1 MVMNRESAQ
10 PSLDA
15 IFQQAIALHQAGR
28 LPDALEA
35 YQHVIGHIRQYV
47 EAFLNAG
54 SLLERFGQLAEALQN
69 YDAAIALQP
78 AIPDSHCLRGN
89 LLFRLHRFDE
99 ALAAYERAISLC
111 PGFPEALL
119 NRGLLLAHLGRVDE
133 ALSSYTRAI
142 ESKPDYLG
150 AHLNRGQL
158 LKELR
163 RFDEALASYEQAL
176 RIDPNAADVHNN
188 RGILLGELRQREAA
202 LASYRQAI
210 ALRPDHADAH
220 LNLGVLLAEFDQVDE
235 ALASYDRALAI
246 RPDYPMAL
254 NNKAILL
261 KECGR
266 FAEAQACCERALR
279 LQPDFAEAQY
289 TRAELL
295 LLTGDYARGW
305 PLFEARWQ
313 SRYRPGTSPLAAT
326 PLWTGEPLAGKTL
339 LIEPEVGFGD
349 QIMFARYARLAEQ
362 QGARVLLLASAPLCE
377 LFTTL
382 GGAITVLEDGHGA
395 PLVDFRCPIMS
406 LPHALRTM
414 PDRVPA
420 AFPYLGVPAARRALW
435 RGRLGAARAPRIGL
449 VWSGAADRYQDRN
462 PRTARSLSL
471 AALAPLLCLPF
482 AFHALHKEIAPGDA
496 EVLGNFPALTS
507 HAGELSDFADTAAL
521 IGEMDLVIAVDTAV
535 AHLAGA
541 LGKPL
546 WVMLPWATDYRW
558 QASGETTPWY
568 PAARLFRQSRAGDW
582 EGVVERVGAA
592 LADEF
597 GVNARLR

>member
-1 MVMNRESAQ
+1 MNREFAQ
-10 PSLDA
+10 PNLDA

-28 LPDALEA
+28 LPDALEG
-35 YQHVIGHIRQYV
+35 YQHVIGQIRQYV

-54 SLLERFGQLAEALQN
+54 SLLERFGQLDEALQN

-78 AIPDSHCLRGN
+78 EIPDSHCLRGN

-111 PGFPEALL
+111 PGFPEAHL

-133 ALSSYTRAI
+133 ALASYALAI
-142 ESKPDYLG
+142 ENRPDYLG

-163 RFDEALASYEQAL
+163 RFDEALASYERAL

-188 RGILLGELRQREAA
+188 RGILLGELRQHDAA

-220 LNLGVLLAEFDQVDE
+220 VNLGVLLAELDQVDE
-235 ALASYDRALAI
+235 ALSCYGRALAI
-246 RPDYPMAL
+246 RPDYAMAL
-254 NNKAILL
+254 NNQAILL

-266 FAEAQACCERALR
+266 FAEALACCERALR
-279 LQPDFAEAQY
+279 LQPDFADAQY

-295 LLTGDYARGW
+295 LLVGDYASGW
-305 PLFEARWQ
+305 PLFEARWR
-313 SRYRPGTSPLAAT
+313 SRYRPTTSPQAAI

-362 QGARVLLLASAPLCE
+362 RGARVVLQASAPLCE
-377 LFTTL
+377 LFAGLSET
-382 GGAITVLEDGHGA
+382 ITVREEGDAA
-395 PLVDFRCPIMS
+395 PAVDFRCPIMS
-406 LPHALRTM
+406 LPQALGTT
-414 PDRVPA
+414 PDSVPA
-420 AFPYLGVPAARRALW
+420 AFPYLGIPPARQALW

-449 VWSGAADRYQDRN
+449 VWSGAADRYLDRN
-462 PRTARSLSL
+462 PRTARSLPL
-471 AALAPLLCLPF
+471 RALAPLLRLPF

-496 EVLGNFPALTS
+496 ELLGHFPALTS

-558 QASGETTPWY
+558 QGERETTPWY

-592 LADEF
+592 LVATFALHED
-597 GVNARLR
+597 

>member
-1 MVMNRESAQ
+1 MNREFAQ
-10 PSLDA
+10 PNLDA

-35 YQHVIGHIRQYV
+35 YQHVIGQLRQYV

-54 SLLERFGQLAEALQN
+54 SLLERFGQLNEALQN

-111 PGFPEALL
+111 PGFPEAYL
-119 NRGLLLAHLGRVDE
+119 NRGLLLAHLGRVDD
-133 ALSSYTRAI
+133 ALASYARAI

-163 RFDEALASYEQAL
+163 RFDEALASYERAL
-176 RIDPNAADVHNN
+176 RIDPNAADVYNN
-188 RGILLGELRQREAA
+188 RGILLGELRQHEAA

-210 ALRPDHADAH
+210 ALRPEHADAH
-220 LNLGVLLAEFDQVDE
+220 VNLGVLLAELDRVDE

-246 RPDYPMAL
+246 RPDYAMAL

-261 KECGR
+261 KETQR
-266 FAEAQACCERALR
+266 FDEALACIERAIR
-279 LQPDFAEAQY
+279 LQPDFADAHY
-289 TRAELL
+289 IRAELL
-295 LLTGDYARGW
+295 LLAGDYARGW
-305 PLFEARWQ
+305 ALFEARWQ
-313 SRYRPGTSPLAAT
+313 SRYRATTSPRSAT
-326 PLWTGEPLAGKTL
+326 PLWTGQPLAGKTL

-362 QGARVLLLASAPLCE
+362 QGARVLLQASAPLCE
-377 LFTTL
+377 LFAGL
-382 GGAITVLEDGHGA
+382 GGAIDVREEGDAA
-395 PLVDFRCPIMS
+395 PAADFRCPIMS
-406 LPHALRTM
+406 LPHALQTTA
-414 PDRVPA
+414 DGIPA
-420 AFPYLGVPAARRALW
+420 DFPYLGVPPVRQTAW
-435 RGRLGAARAPRIGL
+435 RERLGAARAPRIGL

-462 PRTARSLSL
+462 PRTARSLPL
-471 AALAPLLCLPF
+471 AALAPLLRLPF
-482 AFHALHKEIAPGDA
+482 AFHALHKEIAAGDA
-496 EVLGNFPALTS
+496 ETLAAFPALTS
-507 HAGELSDFADTAAL
+507 HAGELNDFADTAAL
-521 IGEMDLVIAVDTAV
+521 IAEMDLVIAVDTAV

-582 EGVVERVGAA
+582 EGVVERVGEA
-592 LADEF
+592 LAATF
-597 GVNARLR
+597 AAREQ